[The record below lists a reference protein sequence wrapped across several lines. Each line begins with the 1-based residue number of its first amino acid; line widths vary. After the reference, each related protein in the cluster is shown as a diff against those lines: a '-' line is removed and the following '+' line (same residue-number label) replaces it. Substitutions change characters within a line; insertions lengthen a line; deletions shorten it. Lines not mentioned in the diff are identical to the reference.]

1 MILLR
6 PYAPEDL
13 PEILGLFRASVHGLC
28 GKDYTPEQLDAWA
41 PASLDAEAWGRSLA
55 SHFALTAWEEDC
67 LLGFADLEEPDYF
80 DRLYVSPQAKG
91 RGVGRLLA
99 QAVESRSRDLGAE
112 VLTVH
117 ASETARGFFLHR
129 GYTLCHRQEVERRGV
144 LLHNY
149 QMQKTWRKECAL

>member
-55 SHFALTAWEEDC
+55 SHFEI
-67 LLGFADLEEPDYF
+67 
-80 DRLYVSPQAKG
+80 G
-91 RGVGRLLA
+91 RAHV
-99 QAVESRSRDLGAE
+99 
-112 VLTVH
+112 
-117 ASETARGFFLHR
+117 
-129 GYTLCHRQEVERRGV
+129 
-144 LLHNY
+144 
-149 QMQKTWRKECAL
+149 